1 MYNQLTVEQI
11 YDERFE
17 RRATRE
23 LDKYLHSPLEV
34 EIEEHDLKEYI
45 TWLIDKL
52 DDAEYQKERL
62 EIILESHESE
72 TEKLESE
79 TEKLE
84 KENKILKASLGLLTD
99 LESFKV
105 SELKEV
111 CEHRGLNTNGKKQEL
126 IDRIQSDEKE
136 NDEEVS
142 DKETQ
147 EDKKKESQQV
157 DYSKLIKELNKLDG
171 ITYKVIGTWLW
182 VDGDTKPVK
191 EELKE
196 LGLKWSGNR
205 KKWFKAPHKTT
216 SKRKASKKSLEEI
229 AKEVV
234 A

>member
-1 MYNQLTVEQI
+1 MYNQPTIEQI

-17 RRATRE
+17 KRATRE
-23 LDKYLHSPLEV
+23 LDNYLHSPLGS
-34 EIEEHDLKEYI
+34 EIEERDLKEYI

-52 DDAEYQKERL
+52 DDAEYQNNQL
-62 EIILESHESE
+62 EISLEYH
-72 TEKLESE
+72 ESE

-84 KENKILKASLGLLTD
+84 KENKILKASLGLLTN

-105 SELKEV
+105 SELQEV
-111 CEHRGLNTNGKKQEL
+111 CEHRGLNTKGKKQEL
-126 IDRIQSDEKE
+126 IDRIQNNEKEDDEEMNVKDEK
-136 NDEEVS
+136 
-142 DKETQ
+142 KETR
-147 EDKKKESQQV
+147 QV
-157 DYSKLIKELNKLDG
+157 DYSKLIKELNRLDG
-171 ITYKVIGTWLW
+171 ISYKVIGTWLW

-229 AKEVV
+229 AQAVI